1 MNGNTPIDILNM
13 TGCIFIVI
21 TNTFMGIFFGTV
33 NVFQVERPV
42 FLREQANQM
51 YGLFPY
57 FLTKN
62 MIE

>member
-1 MNGNTPIDILNM
+1 M